1 MPRIPYRNEDDP
13 AIAGLVDSIKARRKG
28 KLINLDRMLLHSPP
42 FAQGWN
48 ALLGAVRRDLELA
61 PRVREL
67 AICAVARL
75 NDAPYEW
82 YQHAPELLAAGGQ
95 PLQLEALDD
104 IVAAT
109 RDSALFDAAERAAL
123 QLTLE
128 MTDGVAVND
137 DTMDW
142 VKKVFPSPQTVVELV
157 ATIATYNMVSRFLV
171 ALDVRAD
178 GDKPAASLA

>member
-48 ALLGAVRRDLELA
+48 ALLGAVRRDLELS

-95 PLQLEALDD
+95 QLQLEALDD

-109 RDSALFDAAERAAL
+109 RDSALFDAAERSAL

-128 MTDGVAVND
+128 MTRGV
-137 DTMDW
+137 
-142 VKKVFPSPQTVVELV
+142 KVSDETLGHARKIFGERQLTELV
-157 ATIATYNMVSRFLV
+157 GTIATYNMVSRFLV
-171 ALDVRAD
+171 ALGVDEK
-178 GDKPAASLA
+178 GE